1 MVTIL
6 QDLRQVTYFNNM
18 ASAIG
23 RKAQQKSKDFSIES
37 MSLVRNP
44 DTKTRRLGS
53 PPTKLVFSNDQKQF
67 LGIAVSHLAN

>member
-23 RKAQQKSKDFSIES
+23 RKAQQKSKVFLIES
-37 MSLVRNP
+37 MRLVRSSDEKRDDWAVRQLNWFFR
-44 DTKTRRLGS
+44 TARVARSERRGL
-53 PPTKLVFSNDQKQF
+53 
-67 LGIAVSHLAN
+67 

>member
-44 DTKTRRLGS
+44 DTKTRLFGS
-53 PPTKLVFSNDQKQF
+53 PSTKLVFSHGEKQF

>member
-37 MSLVRNP
+37 ISLVPSP
-44 DTKTRRLGS
+44 DAKTRRLGS
-53 PPTKLVFSNDQKQF
+53 QSTNLVFSHGQKQF

>member
-37 MSLVRNP
+37 MSLVRSP
-44 DTKTRRLGS
+44 DAKTRRLGS
-53 PPTKLVFSNDQKQF
+53 PSTKLDFSHRQTRF

>member
-37 MSLVRNP
+37 ISLVQAT
-44 DTKTRRLGS
+44 DAKTRRLGS
-53 PPTKLVFSNDQKQF
+53 SPTKLVFRTSKIGF
-67 LGIAVSHLAN
+67 LQQQ